1 MPYKEEQETEK
12 PIEEKKERGK
22 PGQRSSSRRPRTF
35 SIANHGVSITT
46 VDEDEKEENDEPQ
59 QKDKKRNNNF
69 TEEALIEAW
78 KEYTETL
85 SEERLLKNTMSLYL
99 PKKVN
104 DVVFEVTVNTDINKE
119 YLDNNI
125 RSILDWLQDKL
136 KNDFIEMKIVIS
148 KVIVNNKPFTS
159 QEIFQEMARQ
169 NPALNKLKD
178 ELGLEIK

>member
-1 MPYKEEQETEK
+1 
-12 PIEEKKERGK
+12 
-22 PGQRSSSRRPRTF
+22 
-35 SIANHGVSITT
+35 
-46 VDEDEKEENDEPQ
+46 
-59 QKDKKRNNNF
+59 
-69 TEEALIEAW
+69 
-78 KEYTETL
+78 
-85 SEERLLKNTMSLYL
+85 MSLYL